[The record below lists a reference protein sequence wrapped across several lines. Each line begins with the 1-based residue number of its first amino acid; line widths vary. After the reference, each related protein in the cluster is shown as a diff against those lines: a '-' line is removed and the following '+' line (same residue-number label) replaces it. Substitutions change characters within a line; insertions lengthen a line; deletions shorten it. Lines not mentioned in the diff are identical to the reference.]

1 MIERK
6 IGVSFKIDP
15 AVLRKLNEQIR
26 KTENSLNYLVNQI
39 CKQYVDWHSTAAEA
53 GMGTIFKPMLKLLL
67 AQLDDNEIR
76 NITKKIAKKEW
87 KDFIMLLTHEYSIH
101 STLRLIETWLKV
113 TKYPYSYERNGDE
126 HRFYIHHNM
135 GKKYSIYLSS
145 FYENV
150 FEDFKTVKSKFQ
162 ISENSISFLVDTEKP
177 KLELAVNDKTSNLV
191 PPFDSNEKKKL
202 ISHAIEKTLLE
213 ISNEASD
220 KVSDKLYKD
229 YKYTFSD
236 CYNRP
241 EYLSR
246 ILKELFGDGSRVITD
261 KIKKLLEEHAKDERI
276 LHFVRVVCK

>member
-1 MIERK
+1 MIEKK

-15 AVLRKLNEQIR
+15 AVLRKLNEETR
-26 KTENSLNYLVNQI
+26 KTESSLNSLVNQI

-53 GMGTIFKPMLKLLL
+53 GIGTIFKPMLKLIL
-67 AQLDDNEIR
+67 AQLDDDKIR
-76 NITKKIAKKEW
+76 NLVKKIAKKEG
-87 KDFIMLLTHEYSIH
+87 KDFIMLLTREYSIH
-101 STLRLIETWLKV
+101 SALRLIETWLKV

-150 FEDFKTVKSKFQ
+150 FEDFKTVKSRFQ
-162 ISENSISFLVDTEKP
+162 ISENSISFLVDTMP
-177 KLELAVNDKTSNLV
+177 KLELVVNDKTSNLV
-191 PPFDSNEKKKL
+191 PSFDSNEKKKL

-213 ISNEASD
+213 ISKEASD
-220 KVSDKLYKD
+220 KVYDKLYKD
-229 YKYTFSD
+229 YHYTFSD

-246 ILKELFGDGSRVITD
+246 ILEELFGEGSRVITD
-261 KIKKLLEEHAKDERI
+261 KIKKLLEEHTKDERI

>member
-15 AVLRKLNEQIR
+15 VVLRKLNGEVR
-26 KTENSLNYLVNQI
+26 KTENSLNHLVNQI

-53 GMGTIFKPMLKLLL
+53 GIGTIFKPMLKLIL
-67 AQLDDNEIR
+67 AQLDDDKIR
-76 NITKKIAKKEW
+76 NLAKKIAKKDG

-101 STLRLIETWLKV
+101 SALRLIETWLKV

-126 HRFYIHHNM
+126 HRFYIHHDM

-145 FYENV
+145 YYENV

-162 ISENSISFLVDTEKP
+162 ISENSISFLVDTKP
-177 KLELAVNDKTSNLV
+177 KSELVVNDKTSNLV
-191 PPFDSNEKKKL
+191 PPFDSNARKKV

-213 ISNEASD
+213 ISKETFD

-229 YKYTFSD
+229 YHYTFSD

-246 ILKELFGDGSRVITD
+246 ILEELFGEGSSVITD
-261 KIKKLLEEHAKDERI
+261 KIKKLLEEHRKDERI
-276 LHFVRVVCK
+276 LRFVRVVCK